1 MTPTPVAL
9 REPRF
14 RRLWLAQAVSQTG
27 DGLTSLALFVT
38 IYRLSG
44 SPAALGALAALMAL
58 PQLAFGLF
66 AGAWVD
72 RWDRRRTMVACD
84 LVRAPLVAG
93 LAFVRGPHELPLAL
107 ALATL
112 QSVAGVLFEPARN
125 ALTPSLVPREALV
138 SANSLAQST
147 RVATGALGAAAA
159 GVLLARP
166 HGAQWA
172 FGLDALSFAAAAAW
186 TAGLPGTYRARRD
199 SDVPRGMLHEI
210 GEGLRVLGSDR
221 RLLGVLL
228 AFAVALLG
236 IGTVNVLFV
245 PFLVGTL
252 RASTAALGMVR
263 AAQIAGMVAMGALL
277 SGPGARLS
285 AGTLVTGGMLLL
297 AAGLAA
303 LAAAPGLPALFAG
316 LLVTGLASMML
327 QSGSNAYLQAAV
339 PDALR
344 GRVEST
350 LDTLLM
356 VALTAAMAVSG
367 AAGQRLGMR
376 RAFAVAAAC
385 AALGGA
391 IARALLGARAADAS
405 SVLTP
410 PVHGDT
416 VATVGDVGRHFAG
429 DHPDRPS
436 PPVPSEELRG

>member
-1 MTPTPVAL
+1 MIPAPVAL

-27 DGLTSLALFVT
+27 DGLTGLALFVT

-44 SPAALGALAALMAL
+44 SAATVGALAAITAL

-72 RWDRRRTMVACD
+72 RWDRRRTMVVCD
-84 LVRAPLVAG
+84 AVRAPLVAG
-93 LAFVRGPHELPLAL
+93 LILVRGPHDLPLMF

-112 QSVAGVLFEPARN
+112 QSAAGVLFEPARN
-125 ALTPSLVPREALV
+125 ALTPALVPRAALV

-147 RVATGALGAAAA
+147 RVATGAVGAAAA
-159 GVLLARP
+159 GVLLALP

-172 FGLDALSFAAAAAW
+172 FGLDALSFAAAAVW
-186 TAGLPGTYRARRD
+186 TAGLPGAYRARRD
-199 SDVPRGMLHEI
+199 ADARAPRGILHEI

-252 RASTAALGMVR
+252 HVSTTVLGMVR
-263 AAQIAGMVAMGALL
+263 AAQIVGMVLMGALL
-277 SGPGARLS
+277 AGPGARLS
-285 AGTLVTGGMLLL
+285 AGTLVTSGMLLL

-303 LAAAPGLPALFAG
+303 LAAASGLAALFAG
-316 LLVTGLASMML
+316 LLVTGLASTML

-356 VALTAAMAVSG
+356 VALTTAMATSG
-367 AAGQRLGMR
+367 AVGQRLGMR
-376 RAFAVAAAC
+376 RAFGLAAAF

-391 IARALLGARAADAS
+391 IARALLGARDAT
-405 SVLTP
+405 SVLTATGD
-410 PVHGDT
+410 GDT
-416 VATVGDVGRHFAG
+416 VATAGDVGRPFAG
-429 DHPDRPS
+429 DRSDRPS
-436 PPVPSEELRG
+436 PPLPSEELRG